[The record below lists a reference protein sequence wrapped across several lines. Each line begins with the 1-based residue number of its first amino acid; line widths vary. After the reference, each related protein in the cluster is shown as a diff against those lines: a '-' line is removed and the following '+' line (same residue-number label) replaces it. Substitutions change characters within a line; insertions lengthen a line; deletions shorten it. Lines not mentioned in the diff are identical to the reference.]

1 MDKVK
6 KLWKEI
12 SVFGIV
18 IVVFLALFI
27 YRKVMFAEY
36 TIINEA
42 QVVEKMKAKDN
53 FVVIIG
59 NTGETTTQSYQT
71 VMQTFVDK
79 NRSEDLYFVDL
90 KNSTDATKFISETFS
105 TEETS
110 VPQTL
115 VIKDGA
121 VASQNTGVL
130 TYYRLHELFK
140 K

>member
-1 MDKVK
+1 MEKVK

-12 SVFGIV
+12 SIFGIV

-36 TIINEA
+36 TTINETK
-42 QVVEKMKAKDN
+42 VVEKMKDKDS
-53 FVVIIG
+53 FVVIVG
-59 NTGETTTQSYQT
+59 NTSETTTQNYQQ
-71 VMQTFVDK
+71 VMKLFVDK
-79 NRSEDLYFVDL
+79 NRDEDLYFVDL
-90 KNSTDATKFISETFS
+90 KNNKDSTKFISETFS
-105 TEETS
+105 TEETAI
-110 VPQTL
+110 PQTF

-130 TYYRLHELFK
+130 TYYRLQELYK